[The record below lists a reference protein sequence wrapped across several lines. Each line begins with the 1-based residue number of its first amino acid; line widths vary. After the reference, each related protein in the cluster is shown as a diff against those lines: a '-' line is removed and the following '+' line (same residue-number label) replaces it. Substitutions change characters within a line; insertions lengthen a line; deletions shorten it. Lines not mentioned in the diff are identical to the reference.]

1 MNELEEAEV
10 GDTMVQRRDIQLTKY
25 IPGARA
31 PGEKTPPPRPIPWPT
46 TVILAFGRKRQRV
59 VDSLGVQVGVQHREH
74 DAPTTFITI
83 NPSISQP
90 NIPTEGLGNLL
101 PTIKTKGASSSPLP
115 HPSYQHS
122 FMLGREALLAT
133 TFLRTY
139 RKGDGGRVAGSLGK
153 ALMLP
158 KDIHFWEDVTD
169 EDLVLNLKWHS
180 IDVSIF
186 PRPFFND
193 NVDIAFCFLY

>member
-1 MNELEEAEV
+1 
-10 GDTMVQRRDIQLTKY
+10 MVQRRDIQLTKY
-25 IPGARA
+25 ISRARA
-31 PGEKTPPPRPIPWPT
+31 PGGKTPPLRPIPRPT
-46 TVILAFGRKRQRV
+46 TVILAYGRKRQRV
-59 VDSLGVQVGVQHREH
+59 ANSLEVQAGVQHWEH
-74 DAPTTFITI
+74 DAPTTLITI
-83 NPSISQP
+83 DPSISQP
-90 NIPTEGLGNLL
+90 NIPIERLGNLL
-101 PTIKTKGASSSPLP
+101 PTIKTKGASSSTLP

-122 FMLGREALLAT
+122 FTLGRQPLLAT

-139 RKGDGGRVAGSLGK
+139 RKGDRGRVAGSLGK
-153 ALMLP
+153 TLMLP
-158 KDIHFWEDVTD
+158 KDIHFWEDVTN